1 MEELVGLFE
10 FVGGVAEF
18 VSNVAGDFFNGD
30 GGEVAEIVV
39 DLADFGGSDAPPS
52 PDEEER
58 RRRLIQDSL
67 NRPAS

>member
-1 MEELVGLFE
+1 MEELVSVFE

-18 VSNVAGDFFNGD
+18 VSNIAGDWF
-30 GGEVAEIVV
+30 GGAAEVAEVVV
-39 DLADFGGSDAPPS
+39 DIADMGGSDAPPS